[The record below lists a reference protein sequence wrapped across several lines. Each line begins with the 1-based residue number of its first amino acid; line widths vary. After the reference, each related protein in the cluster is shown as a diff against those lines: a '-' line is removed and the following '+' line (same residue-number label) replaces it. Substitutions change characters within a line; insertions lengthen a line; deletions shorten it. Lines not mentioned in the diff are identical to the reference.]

1 MKKRIIIS
9 SLITV
14 LFSLIIVSAS
24 FLVLI
29 NVNEIDRT
37 KETLA
42 LYNNFFIKELKE
54 GIDDLEQ
61 YKINNNSVRFTVINK
76 DGTVIFDTDGE
87 VSENHS
93 DREEVKAAFENGC
106 GSSVRLSKTL
116 AENLVYY
123 ATKINDNTIVRSSVP
138 TSTVNIFLSGPLKYY
153 IFVVIGVAFL
163 SLGLSI
169 KLARVIIYPIKE
181 LEQVTAKISS
191 GDLNRRAKI
200 YNDDEIGSLAK
211 TFNMM
216 AEELQIKINDSL
228 DKRGKLEAIL
238 ESMDS
243 GVIAIDTDDEI
254 MLINQYAKNLFGL
267 EGETI
272 GQNIR
277 ECIIDYELLEFIKN
291 IPEINSKE
299 IKLFH
304 PIEREIKVKKAPII
318 NENGNS
324 IGVVISLSDI
334 TDIKRLEN
342 MRSQFVANVSH
353 ELKTPLTSIK
363 GFSETLKYV
372 EDNDTRNK
380 FLDIINKEADRL
392 SRLIHDILSLS
403 NIENMNMSKNEAF
416 MPKEVLSEIIDM
428 VKLEAREKNIDII
441 FTGDCDCRI
450 KGDRDKF
457 YQLSMNLVDNAIK
470 YSKENGVVKISIKE
484 ARDLFI
490 LEVEDDGIGIPK
502 EDLPRIF
509 ERFYRVD
516 KSRAT
521 KGTGLGL
528 AIVKHIVKLFNG
540 EIDVISTLGEGTKF
554 SVKIR
559 K

>member
-299 IKLFH
+299 IKFCH
-304 PIEREIKVKKAPII
+304 
-318 NENGNS
+318 
-324 IGVVISLSDI
+324 
-334 TDIKRLEN
+334 
-342 MRSQFVANVSH
+342 
-353 ELKTPLTSIK
+353 
-363 GFSETLKYV
+363 
-372 EDNDTRNK
+372 
-380 FLDIINKEADRL
+380 
-392 SRLIHDILSLS
+392 
-403 NIENMNMSKNEAF
+403 
-416 MPKEVLSEIIDM
+416 
-428 VKLEAREKNIDII
+428 
-441 FTGDCDCRI
+441 
-450 KGDRDKF
+450 
-457 YQLSMNLVDNAIK
+457 
-470 YSKENGVVKISIKE
+470 
-484 ARDLFI
+484 
-490 LEVEDDGIGIPK
+490 
-502 EDLPRIF
+502 
-509 ERFYRVD
+509 
-516 KSRAT
+516 
-521 KGTGLGL
+521 
-528 AIVKHIVKLFNG
+528 
-540 EIDVISTLGEGTKF
+540 
-554 SVKIR
+554 
-559 K
+559 